1 MSGIL
6 DTGIVFGLREYDSL
20 GCLLR
25 ASAKKLNHGCFRQH
39 TVTYRVNCFGVCEQ
53 YIALGWCDGTIS
65 VIAKDTGSV
74 FHSIKLRDDR
84 ENPFAKNKT
93 TCIPENLE
101 IRSKGDLVVV
111 CSAYTEKPHNLTSSG
126 FSGSSQAMTHIY
138 RMPTAA
144 SGSVLFK
151 KVVRFLIRGTRH
163 NRLLARPY
171 VSASGDFVITGDLR
185 GMITA
190 YKFNQKLASYSS
202 STLTAVPGYVRDIQ
216 VQGNLLLISVQAF
229 PQNRRHEEDDLVEV
243 VFSEDVRLYLLDL
256 STKSLIQLNLLDLL
270 PQKNPSPKLSCLQ
283 PVWLTRSNPPMF
295 ICSVSQSV
303 PSTTQEKKAT
313 DVSTNSTRVPVAA
326 VFVVHNS
333 TVSLQRVVHM
343 DCFSSSQFF
352 FRIPVLPSAISTVGQ
367 KYDMA
372 SLCRPKNTQFDYSH
386 ILDGLAYTEKS
397 LCVLSDKMLLL
408 WTTSRQTRPLASKEL
423 GAESLLALLEL
434 EVDDG
439 SEFSNPCASARL
451 LAYSNQLGDIQLVSA
466 LRLNPRARPTS
477 YPSGSKSH
485 YFRSSVKIGLELWIQ
500 RAVPPQLQNDVPNLV
515 LLSTHPLCATRLA
528 LAPSVD
534 LAVLFS
540 EQHLN
545 DPRYLQTRPC
555 YSLGR
560 SAEMVVSQ
568 RLRDPPLTH
577 KRPLV
582 DTFEQGVEVGVDCL
596 LMDPQCSSSEHS
608 RSEAALSRL
617 QYFPSTSVCMDGGIK
632 NETPVIREQN
642 KQSEDVCARMGGMQ
656 SSDPDSRSVTHL
668 SLVQDTSSADVL
680 AALSRIP
687 PIPYTEQIT
696 NEGVEH
702 QLSGGEKD
710 MDNDP
715 LSLKLSK
722 SPTDPSLHAALDAFC
737 TPVSE
742 HIDATNPVGSAPA
755 AKGSFSDRYETLISD
770 DSWWLY
776 RCPKS
781 SSSDIIR
788 LQTKLDAKGSELVPF
803 VAFDGTPGVAVWQAD
818 GSHPDWILAP
828 PSFGPVHSLNV
839 SPHGDLVWC
848 LRPPRKQPGPLS
860 GYAVDIFTERNG
872 LHSLCSSWIA
882 GQTGRWESNVLLRVT
897 SLDFGKSFAL
907 FTTTS
912 GTVKAQFGLSSRRP
926 YCQSYTWPC
935 PNHHLLQI
943 SVSETGLVWALA
955 LTKHTASVDDTQLDF
970 SMEELCILMAHI
982 PEELQDNTQ
991 RNPSVI
997 ANRLRSACWYPILL
1011 PALLQPSLQHLL
1023 RNTTSLE
1030 QLTVSVSGVVQLG
1043 FSPQSNSAPGPSEPE
1058 STCCT
1063 RLNVGWLFVRPP
1075 TAELDTLF
1083 SVFRSDEDIEDGILY
1098 GCAFFLPNLRLHY
1111 KPDDLNWC
1119 QAPIGGVGGKRRSQ
1133 KSLKLFKQSAS
1144 SKYRPALIKF
1154 PAHVVTNFPSCDFET
1169 RPSGLFMD
1177 CSLPMWLVIQ
1187 RPLSNTTI
1195 LARVRETLSV
1205 YQWSKHRVHVQTIRS
1220 GSPLAD
1226 DFVHCQH
1233 VWQHPLLVEISLG
1246 ESVHSSEEAA
1256 CCLWTVNTISNELFC
1271 HFGSSY
1277 SRSLAIPAVDSGP
1290 NAITSICLVPDT
1302 RVGVFHLLIATSSGK
1317 LCSRIGLSASS
1328 PTGTSWVAE
1337 VRPAHWENLP
1347 SDRGVNRDLPI
1358 YFTSMA
1364 CAGSELWATDNRG
1377 NLCSTVVRLTH
1388 GVSGS
1393 PRLLTPLWTTHTS
1406 ASTSISSSA
1415 PKPGIYFLSIAAGEW
1430 NSLGLGVSLWAIGL
1444 PIGEAGKCNVP
1455 LRSNLN
1461 ETATC
1466 PPVSG
1471 LLYTRCWNPKSNTH
1485 FWLHVPSLKVRSVHV
1500 TSKRVW
1506 MLSSTHPPQIFV
1518 RQSGGWKTPEFN
1530 LPGPTADYI
1539 GHSWQSVPLPDPLL
1553 HKTSVDCLS
1562 VWSCSGD
1569 IFSNS
1574 ATPPFDLIAI
1584 SQTGELLRLN
1594 LLPSLKFPER
1604 KDRHLRNLTP
1614 PANSNLVMLTEAGD
1628 FVEN

>member
-1 MSGIL
+1 
-6 DTGIVFGLREYDSL
+6 
-20 GCLLR
+20 
-25 ASAKKLNHGCFRQH
+25 
-39 TVTYRVNCFGVCEQ
+39 
-53 YIALGWCDGTIS
+53 
-65 VIAKDTGSV
+65 
-74 FHSIKLRDDR
+74 
-84 ENPFAKNKT
+84 
-93 TCIPENLE
+93 
-101 IRSKGDLVVV
+101 
-111 CSAYTEKPHNLTSSG
+111 
-126 FSGSSQAMTHIY
+126 MTHIY

-144 SGSVLFK
+144 NGSVLFK
-151 KVVRFLIRGTRH
+151 KVVRFLIRGTQH

-190 YKFNQKLASYSS
+190 HKFNQKLAAYSS
-202 STLTAVPGYVRDIQ
+202 STLTAVPGYVSDMQ
-216 VQGNLLLISVQAF
+216 VQGNLLLITVQAF

-243 VFSEDVRLYLLDL
+243 VCSEDLRLYLFDL
-256 STKSLIQLNLLDLL
+256 STKNLIQLNLLDLL
-270 PQKNPSPKLSCLQ
+270 PQKNPSPRLSCLH
-283 PVWLTRSNPPMF
+283 PVWLTRSHPPMF
-295 ICSVSQSV
+295 ICSVSQSI
-303 PSTTQEKKAT
+303 PSTTQEKKT
-313 DVSTNSTRVPVAA
+313 INVSTNSTMIPVAA

-333 TVSLQRVVHM
+333 TVSLQRVVYM
-343 DCFSSSQFF
+343 DCFSSNQFF

-372 SLCRPKNTQFDYSH
+372 SLCRPKNTEFDYNR
-386 ILDGLAYTEKS
+386 ILHCLAYTEKS
-397 LCVLSDKMLLL
+397 LRVLSDKTLLL

-423 GAESLLALLEL
+423 EAESLLALLEL

-439 SEFSNPCASARL
+439 SEFPSPCASARL
-451 LAYSNQLGDIQLVSA
+451 LAYSNQLGNIQLVSA

-485 YFRSSVKIGLELWIQ
+485 YFQSSVNSGLELWIQ
-500 RAVPPQLQNDVPNLV
+500 RAVPPQLKNDVCNLV
-515 LLSTHPLCATRLA
+515 LLSTHPLCAPRLA

-534 LAVLFS
+534 LASLFS

-545 DPRYLQTRPC
+545 DPRYFQARPC
-555 YSLGR
+555 YSLGSIECR
-560 SAEMVVSQ
+560 SAKLVVSQ
-568 RLRDPPLTH
+568 RLRNPPLTYE
-577 KRPLV
+577 RPLV

-596 LMDPQCSSSEHS
+596 LMDPKCSSSEYG
-608 RSEAALSRL
+608 RSEAGSSRL
-617 QYFPSTSVCMDGGIK
+617 QYLPSTSVCMDSGIT
-632 NETPVIREQN
+632 NETLVIQEQK
-642 KQSEDVCARMGGMQ
+642 KQSEQVFARIGDIQ
-656 SSDPDSRSVTHL
+656 NSDSDSRSVTHP
-668 SLVQDTSSADVL
+668 SLVQDTSSVDFLTAR
-680 AALSRIP
+680 SRVP
-687 PIPYTEQIT
+687 PIPHTEQST
-696 NEGVEH
+696 NEGIEH
-702 QLSGGEKD
+702 QLSGGEKHT
-710 MDNDP
+710 DNDP
-715 LSLKLSK
+715 LSFELSK
-722 SPTDPSLHAALDAFC
+722 SPSDPSLHAELDAFC
-737 TPVSE
+737 SSVSE
-742 HIDATNPVGSAPA
+742 HIDTTNQVWSAPA
-755 AKGSFSDRYETLISD
+755 ADRYGTLISD

-776 RCPKS
+776 RCPKA

-788 LQTKLDAKGSELVPF
+788 LQTKLDTKGSELVPF
-803 VAFDGTPGVAVWQAD
+803 VTFDGTPGIAVWQAD

-828 PSFGPVHSLNV
+828 PSFGSVYSLNV

-848 LRPPRKQPGPLS
+848 LRPPGKQPGPLS

-935 PNHHLLQI
+935 PDHHLLQI

-955 LTKHTASVDDTQLDF
+955 LTKHTASVDESQLDF

-1030 QLTVSVSGVVQLG
+1030 QLAVSVSGVLQLG
-1043 FSPQSNSAPGPSEPE
+1043 FSPQSNSAPDSSEPE

-1063 RLNVGWLFVRPP
+1063 RLNIGWLFVRPP
-1075 TAELDTLF
+1075 IAEVDTLL
-1083 SVFRSDEDIEDGILY
+1083 SVFRSNEDIDDGILY

-1144 SKYRPALIKF
+1144 SKCHPTLIKF
-1154 PAHVVTNFPSCDFET
+1154 PAHVVTNFPSHNLET
-1169 RPSGLFMD
+1169 RPSGLSMD

-1187 RPLSNTTI
+1187 RPLSSTTI
-1195 LARVRETLSV
+1195 LARVRESLSV

-1220 GSPLAD
+1220 GSPLGD

-1233 VWQHPLLVEISLG
+1233 VWQHPLLVEIFLG
-1246 ESVHSSEEAA
+1246 ESVRSSEETA

-1290 NAITSICLVPDT
+1290 NAITSLCLVPDT

-1328 PTGTSWVAE
+1328 PTGTSWVSEA
-1337 VRPAHWENLP
+1337 RPAYWENPP
-1347 SDRGVNRDLPI
+1347 SDRGVNRELPI

-1364 CAGSELWATDNRG
+1364 CAGSELWATDNLG

-1393 PRLLTPLWTTHTS
+1393 PRLLTPLWNTHTS
-1406 ASTSISSSA
+1406 ASTSISSTAS
-1415 PKPGIYFLSIAAGEW
+1415 KSGIYFLSIAAGDW
-1430 NSLGLGVSLWAIGL
+1430 NSRGLGVSLWAIGL
-1444 PIGEAGKCNVP
+1444 PIGEAGKYNVP

-1461 ETATC
+1461 ETAAC
-1466 PPVSG
+1466 PPISG
-1471 LLYTRCWNPKSNTH
+1471 LLYTRCWNPKSNTY
-1485 FWLHVPSLKVRSVHV
+1485 FWLHVPSLNVRSVHV

-1518 RQSGGWKTPEFN
+1518 RQFGGWKTPEFN
-1530 LPGPTADYI
+1530 LPGPTADYV
-1539 GHSWQSVPLPDPLL
+1539 GHSWQSVPIPDPLL
-1553 HKTSVDCLS
+1553 HRTSVDCLS
-1562 VWSCSGD
+1562 VWSCSRG
-1569 IFSNS
+1569 IFSNY
-1574 ATPPFDLIAI
+1574 ATPAFDLIAI
-1584 SQTGELLRLN
+1584 SQTGELLRLK
-1594 LLPSLKFPER
+1594 LLPPLKFSER
-1604 KDRHLRNLTP
+1604 KDRHLRDSTP